1 MNCPVTEYIE
11 AWGAKIPLL
20 DVPQICN
27 IGIVGTLLL
36 RQIRHPKKGGAR
48 C

>member
-1 MNCPVTEYIE
+1 MNYPITGYVEVE
-11 AWGAKIPLL
+11 GAKIPLL

-27 IGIVGTLLL
+27 IGVVGTLLL

-48 C
+48 